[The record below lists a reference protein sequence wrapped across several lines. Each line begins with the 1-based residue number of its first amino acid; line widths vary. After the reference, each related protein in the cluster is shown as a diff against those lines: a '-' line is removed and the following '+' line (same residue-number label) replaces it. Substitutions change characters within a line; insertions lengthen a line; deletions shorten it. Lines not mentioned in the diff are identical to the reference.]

1 MAQNPR
7 NFAKE
12 NFEKATEAASSGAN
26 WMAQL
31 ADYNLRQSMAALD
44 GMLTMVRRAA
54 DGASHHASAM
64 REHAQDV
71 AQKAVENPNEFAN
84 RMVHLK
90 DPLEWAQVHG
100 NFYGTPRVLV
110 EAVLA
115 QGRDVIFDIDYQGT
129 QQVRAKAP
137 DDVVTIFVLPPS
149 MPELRRRLERN
160 PQTWPRALRL

>member
-1 MAQNPR
+1 MAANPR

-12 NFEKATEAASSGAN
+12 NFERATEAASSGAN

-54 DGASHHASAM
+54 DGATHHASAM

-71 AQKAVENPNEFAN
+71 AEKAVQNTNEFAN

-90 DPLEWAQVHG
+90 DPLEWAQVQSEFMSKQARTFADG
-100 NFYGTPRVLV
+100 NRKLS
-110 EAVLA
+110 EALMREA
-115 QGRDVIFDIDYQGT
+115 GDAMDEAR
-129 QQVRAKAP
+129 RAA
-137 DDVVTIFVLPPS
+137 S
-149 MPELRRRLERN
+149 QAAE
-160 PQTWPRALRL
+160 